1 MGKKTL
7 LASAAIGLAAIS
19 SAGATDQAGS
29 ALAVIDVRN
38 GANGIEVVGRALAI
52 TDAKLSGTMVLHR
65 EGPSG
70 SVTSS
75 QGSDVELA
83 AGQSADI
90 ARVNVNFEDGSRLD
104 IKLTLKQGD
113 VVIAESTLTSTGR

>member
-1 MGKKTL
+1 VGKKSL

-19 SAGATDQAGS
+19 TAGAASQS
-29 ALAVIDVRN
+29 ALAVIDVKN
-38 GANGIEVVGRALAI
+38 GANGIEVVGRAIAI

-75 QGSDVELA
+75 QGSDVDLA

-113 VVIAESTLTSTGR
+113 VVIAESTLTSTGQ